1 MTTTDIENWVL
12 GHGEVYKASSL
23 VWSFKYVDDIVEGIN
38 LRLSNMAGGF
48 PFDFMGHHWK
58 DSERLYLCGEFSND
72 TERHRNIQQRL
83 IGAFSGYAA
92 KRFVKNPN
100 KQDVRTD
107 FLSFRLQWMLFC
119 VWQKCKGNAV

>member
-12 GHGEVYKASSL
+12 GHGEVYKASSQ

-72 TERHRNIQQRL
+72 TERHRLNHGDRHL
-83 IGAFSGYAA
+83 ILFSFLLCNHVQPVLN
-92 KRFVKNPN
+92 FV
-100 KQDVRTD
+100 
-107 FLSFRLQWMLFC
+107 LC
-119 VWQKCKGNAV
+119 G